1 MEGTILK
8 KIFVYLI
15 KASIMLTTTIGLED
29 ENLIKSQLSVNQTTI
44 INNSLSAELSNDIP
58 YH

>member
-15 KASIMLTTTIGLED
+15 TTSIMLTTTIGLED
-29 ENLIKSQLSVNQTTI
+29 GNLIKSQLSVNQTTI

>member
-1 MEGTILK
+1 MK

-15 KASIMLTTTIGLED
+15 TASIMLTTTIGLED

>member
-15 KASIMLTTTIGLED
+15 TASIMLTTTIGLED
-29 ENLIKSQLSVNQTTI
+29 GNLIKSQLSVNQTTI

>member
-15 KASIMLTTTIGLED
+15 TASIMLTTTIGLED

>member
-15 KASIMLTTTIGLED
+15 TASIMLTITIGLED
-29 ENLIKSQLSVNQTTI
+29 GNLIKSQLSVNQTTI